1 MPRIPK
7 YKTDPISAYKY
18 AQKNGSLEDEKIFFK
33 DAEIAVKYALD
44 AKEEKLSEPLHNF
57 VCDYY
62 KNIASLCKENS
73 CPANQ
78 RLILGKFFDYIHLC
92 GGIDDEEELLDK
104 LDPRVLPEYAASQRK
119 RLSPKY
125 EKIIF
130 EYTQEADDLEP
141 LIEYSFLIK
150 SRFPDYIHNFLI
162 LKSLENRPKLEKDM
176 ISTYFDNL
184 KKIKNY
190 LNKVFDGFDENMT
203 LKELLDQF

>member
-18 AQKNGSLEDEKIFFK
+18 AQKNGPLKDESIFFK
-33 DAEIAVKYALD
+33 DAEVAIKYALD
-44 AKEEKLSEPLHNF
+44 AKFEKLSNSLHNF

-62 KNIASLCKENS
+62 KNIAILCKENS

-78 RLILGKFFDYIHLC
+78 RLILGRFFDYIHLC
-92 GGIDDEEELLDK
+92 GGINDEEELLDK
-104 LDPRVLPEYAASQRK
+104 LDPRVLPEYAAAIRK

-130 EYTQEADDLEP
+130 EYVQGSDDLEP
-141 LIEYSFLIK
+141 LLEYSFLVK
-150 SRFPDYIHNFLI
+150 SRFPDHIHNFLI
-162 LKSLENRPKLEKDM
+162 LKSLENKSKLEKDM
-176 ISTYFDNL
+176 ISAYFENL

-190 LNKVFDGFDENMT
+190 LKKVFNGFDENMT
-203 LKELLDQF
+203 LKEFLEQF